1 MIGSISPMSYANY
14 ASYGSIRSGATEGSN
29 TNLSSGVSE
38 LSSSQSAAGA
48 STNALKA
55 ANEMGSEVLKLLGN
69 TLDIKA

>member
-14 ASYGSIRSGATEGSN
+14 ASYSSMRSGAAEGSN

-38 LSSSQSAAGA
+38 PSSSQSAAGA

>member
-14 ASYGSIRSGATEGSN
+14 ASYGNTMSGVAEGSN
-29 TNLSSGVSE
+29 VNVASSANE
-38 LSSSQSAAGA
+38 LSSSEVAGGA
-48 STNALKA
+48 SINALKT